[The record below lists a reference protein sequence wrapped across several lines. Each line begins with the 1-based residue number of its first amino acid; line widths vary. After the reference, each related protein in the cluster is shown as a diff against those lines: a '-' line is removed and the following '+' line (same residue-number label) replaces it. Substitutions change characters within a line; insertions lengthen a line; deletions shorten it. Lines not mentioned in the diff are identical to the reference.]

1 MKYRVCVGIDVAGD
15 SAAASERERLQR
27 EAMTS
32 IKLLSYLAELAMRQG
47 CILSRQY
54 EEIVR
59 QVYDVQNMLGA
70 WMKSDRKRFGGAGAR
85 DGLQ

>member
-47 CILSRQY
+47 CILSRRTRRLRGRSTTCRICW
-54 EEIVR
+54 ER
-59 QVYDVQNMLGA
+59 G
-70 WMKSDRKRFGGAGAR
+70 
-85 DGLQ
+85 